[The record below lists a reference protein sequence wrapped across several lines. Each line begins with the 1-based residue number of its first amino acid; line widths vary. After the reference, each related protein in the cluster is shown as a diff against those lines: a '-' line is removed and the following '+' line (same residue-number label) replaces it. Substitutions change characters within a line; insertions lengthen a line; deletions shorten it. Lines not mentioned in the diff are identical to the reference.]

1 MGFMMKMLVSLLAC
15 ICLGAT
21 TSSVHAAF
29 ASGQDLL
36 DGFTAFTRI
45 GTASA
50 KPTDPSQAARV
61 AGYVQGT
68 IDSAISAGIFCIK
81 GKNLTLRNAEPLIT
95 QYILSNPS
103 MLKKPAVEAVV
114 MALHP
119 TYKCD

>member
-1 MGFMMKMLVSLLAC
+1 MRLLVSLLAC
-15 ICLGAT
+15 ICLEAT
-21 TSSVHAAF
+21 ASSAHAAF

-36 DGFTAFTRI
+36 DGFIALTRI

-50 KPTDPSQAARV
+50 MSTDPSQAARV

-68 IDSAISAGIFCIK
+68 IDSAVSAGIFCIK
-81 GKNLTLRNAEPLIT
+81 GKNLTLRNAEPVIT
-95 QYILSNPS
+95 QYLSSNPS
-103 MLKKPAVEAVV
+103 MLKKPAVDAVV